1 MKIKSPTIGNKSLF
15 PMLVLF
21 GLVTGFCAMAQQ
33 PSPADAA
40 ASAPAAATPAPIP
53 AGPLTQP
60 QLVDILTKM
69 GAVVKTE
76 GDVPTGD
83 ITSVIFPYKHDRRVT
98 PGGYTVPP
106 YPITDDLVRQL
117 SKLPKI
123 TALELNMSNGL
134 TEAAIKDVGTMKQLE
149 HLSLSAG
156 VHVTD
161 TSMADIAGLTKLNYL
176 RVSGAGAITVAGW
189 ATLENFKGLKTLWVA
204 ETNLGDQGIQHFK
217 ALTLL
222 EDITLY
228 GTPVTD
234 AGGDVLLGL
243 PNLKSVRLGPHM
255 TSAETQK
262 LHAALPNCR
271 FFR

>member
-1 MKIKSPTIGNKSLF
+1 MKNLAALLF
-15 PMLVLF
+15 LALISIAPSV
-21 GLVTGFCAMAQQ
+21 AQQ
-33 PSPADAA
+33 PPADAT
-40 ASAPAAATPAPIP
+40 ASTPASATPAPIP
-53 AGPLTQP
+53 TGDLTQA
-60 QLVDILTKM
+60 QLIDILTKM
-69 GAVVKTE
+69 GADVKTE

-83 ITSVIFPYKHDRRVT
+83 IISVIFPYKHDKRVT
-98 PGGYTVPP
+98 PGGYPVPP
-106 YPITDDLVRQL
+106 YPITDYLVHQL

-134 TEAAIKDVGTMKQLE
+134 TEAAIKDVGGMKQLE

-156 VHVTD
+156 VHVDD
-161 TSMADIAGLTKLNYL
+161 TSMADLAGLTNLNYL
-176 RVSGAGAITVAGW
+176 RLSGASAITVAGW

-217 ALTLL
+217 PLTLL

-243 PNLKSVRLGPHM
+243 PNLKSVRLGPKM
-255 TSAETQK
+255 TSAETAK

>member
-1 MKIKSPTIGNKSLF
+1 MKSTAKSILSSAQLKSLSLIF
-15 PMLVLF
+15 LLSVFMSI
-21 GLVTGFCAMAQQ
+21 GSNARAQQ
-33 PSPADAA
+33 PLADAA
-40 ASAPAAATPAPIP
+40 ASAPAPIP
-53 AGPLTQP
+53 AGNLTQA
-60 QLVDILTKM
+60 QLMDILTKM

-76 GDVPTGD
+76 GDAPGGD
-83 ITSVIFPYKHDRRVT
+83 ITSVIFPYSHTRRVT
-98 PGGYTVPP
+98 PGGYPVPP

-123 TALELNMSNGL
+123 TAVEFNMSNGL
-134 TEAAIKDVGTMKQLE
+134 TEAAIKDIGGMKQLE
-149 HLSLSAG
+149 HLSLNG
-156 VHVTD
+156 MRVTD
-161 TSMADIAGLTKLNYL
+161 TSMADIAGLSKLNYL
-176 RVSGAGAITVAGW
+176 RLSGAGAITVAGW

-204 ETNLGDQGIQHFK
+204 ETNLGDQGIQYFK
-217 ALTLL
+217 PLTQL

-255 TSAETQK
+255 TSAETAK

>member
-1 MKIKSPTIGNKSLF
+1 MKNIAAL
-15 PMLVLF
+15 LVLAVAS
-21 GLVTGFCAMAQQ
+21 LSQAAAQQ
-33 PSPADAA
+33 PAADAA
-40 ASAPAAATPAPIP
+40 APPATPAPIP
-53 AGPLTQP
+53 AGNLTQA
-60 QLVDILTKM
+60 QLIDVLGKM
-69 GAVVKTE
+69 GAIVKAE
-76 GDVPTGD
+76 GDVPMGD
-83 ITSVIFPYKHDRRVT
+83 IVSVIFPYSHTKKMT
-98 PGGYTVPP
+98 PGGYAVPP
-106 YPITDDLVRQL
+106 YPITDDLVHQL

-123 TALELNMSNGL
+123 IVLELNMSNGL
-134 TEAAIKDVGTMKQLE
+134 TEAAIKDVGGMKQLE

-156 VHVTD
+156 VHMDD

-176 RVSGAGAITVAGW
+176 RVSGAGAITVKGW
-189 ATLENFKGLKTLWVA
+189 AVLENFTELKTLWVA

-217 ALTLL
+217 PLTKL

-255 TSAETQK
+255 TSIETAK